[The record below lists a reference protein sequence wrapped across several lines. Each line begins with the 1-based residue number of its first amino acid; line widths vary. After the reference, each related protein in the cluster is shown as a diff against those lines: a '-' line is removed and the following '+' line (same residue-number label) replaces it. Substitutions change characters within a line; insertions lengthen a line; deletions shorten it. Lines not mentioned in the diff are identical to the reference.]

1 MTPASDSTGLTIR
14 QMICLFS
21 LALAPRLLFLF
32 LGPWQHPGRAFQPD
46 SYRYLL
52 LAEALHKHHTFG
64 LPEPEELMHQSI
76 AKLRAEN
83 GTLPPADAD
92 GLRPESF
99 RTPGYPAFI
108 AVIESLGGKVRAV
121 LAIQCLMGAAM
132 ACLAAFI
139 GQSLGLSVR
148 GAFLVGLF
156 WALHPGLI
164 VFDAVLLTE
173 SLFNAVVVIALF
185 SACRFRPPLC
195 LIGAGVLL
203 GVATLVRPLGLLYVP
218 AVLAVAWPRLPS
230 KFLGMMILVVAA
242 GLLPGLWA
250 FRNQVRGE
258 GLRLTTVGDLN
269 LLYYTAA
276 YAFSEEHREDWL
288 QSWPAHVEELT
299 DKLGSR
305 LKPEEDVVAAARRL
319 ALDEIRNRP
328 GMVARVQAK
337 SWLKLFF
344 DHSLPTV
351 ADTLGLSY
359 QPSGLFSAL
368 LSGEDASPPRQASGA
383 CERPDTGV
391 ITDPAR
397 LSLRIAALTWMGLNA
412 LIALAAL
419 AGIIQALRKHQWRIL
434 IFGGVSILL
443 FTLATSSV
451 GLERFRLPM
460 MLPLFVLAA
469 NLFPFVGQA
478 ALLAHP
484 AKTSKAAC
492 PTLQASATEKPIDQ
506 SSPIQQ

>member
-1 MTPASDSTGLTIR
+1 MNSLSSAYAPGLTIR
-14 QMICLFS
+14 QMICLFG

-52 LAEALHKHHTFG
+52 LAETLRKHHTFG
-64 LPEPEELMHQSI
+64 LPEPEGLVHQSI
-76 AKLRAEN
+76 VKLRAEN

-99 RTPGYPAFI
+99 RTPGYPAFL
-108 AVIESLGGKVRAV
+108 AVIESLGGNVRAV
-121 LAIQCLMGAAM
+121 LAIQCLMGASM

-139 GQSLGLSVR
+139 SQSLGLSAR

-173 SLFNAVVVIALF
+173 SLFNGVIVIALF

-195 LIGAGVLL
+195 LIGAGILL
-203 GVATLVRPLGLLYVP
+203 GVATLVRPLGLLYIP
-218 AVLAVAWPRLPS
+218 AALAVAWPRMS
-230 KFLGMMILVVAA
+230 SRFLGTAILVVAA
-242 GLLPGLWA
+242 GLPPATWA
-250 FRNQVRGE
+250 LRNQAMGE
-258 GLRLTTVGDLN
+258 GFRLTTVGDLN
-269 LLYYTAA
+269 LLYHTAA
-276 YAFSEEHREDWL
+276 YAISEERGEDWL
-288 QSWPAHVEELT
+288 QSWPPRVEELT

-305 LKPEEDVVAAARRL
+305 LKPGEDVVAAARRL
-319 ALDEIRNRP
+319 ALDEVRTRP

-351 ADTLGLSY
+351 ADSLGLFY
-359 QPSGLFSAL
+359 QPSGLFNDL
-368 LSGEDASPPRQASGA
+368 LSSDDTTSSRQQESSPA
-383 CERPDTGV
+383 
-391 ITDPAR
+391 
-397 LSLRIAALTWMGLNA
+397 LRIAALTWMSLDA

-419 AGIIQALRKHQWRIL
+419 AGVVQALRKHQWRIL
-434 IFGGVSILL
+434 IFSGVSILL
-443 FTLATSSV
+443 FTLATGSV

>member
-1 MTPASDSTGLTIR
+1 
-14 QMICLFS
+14 
-21 LALAPRLLFLF
+21 LFLF

-52 LAEALHKHHTFG
+52 LAETLRKHHTFG
-64 LPEPEELMHQSI
+64 LPEPEGLVHQSI
-76 AKLRAEN
+76 VKLRAEN

-108 AVIESLGGKVRAV
+108 AGIESLGGTVRAV

-132 ACLAAFI
+132 AYLAAFI

-148 GAFLVGLF
+148 SAFLVGLF

-164 VFDAVLLTE
+164 VFDMVLLTE
-173 SLFNAVVVIALF
+173 SLFNGVIVIALF

-258 GLRLTTVGDLN
+258 GFRLTTVGDLN

-276 YAFSEEHREDWL
+276 YSISEEQGEDWL
-288 QSWPAHVEELT
+288 QSWPNRVQELT
-299 DKLGSR
+299 DRLRSR
-305 LKPEEDVVAAARRL
+305 LTPGEDVVAAARRL

-328 GMVARVQAK
+328 GAAARVQVK

-351 ADTLGLSY
+351 ADSLGLFY
-359 QPSGLFSAL
+359 QPSGLFNDL
-368 LSGEDASPPRQASGA
+368 LSSDDTTSSRQQESSPA
-383 CERPDTGV
+383 
-391 ITDPAR
+391 
-397 LSLRIAALTWMGLNA
+397 LRIAALTWMSLNA

-419 AGIIQALRKHQWRIL
+419 AGVVQALRKHQWRIL
-434 IFGGVSILL
+434 IFSGVSILL
-443 FTLATSSV
+443 FTLATGSV